1 VLGYVTA
8 SRGTI
13 GAQVGY
19 EVIRLFREI
28 LGQAGRVKK
37 IDLVLITRGGNVLT
51 PLRLISLLRE
61 FGEEVSVL
69 VPYMAHS
76 AGTLIALG
84 ADEIVMGAMG
94 ELGPVDP
101 SVSNTFNPILETAD
115 IQGSTQQKPRPRI
128 PISVE
133 DVISYISFAKVHAGL
148 DPDGMAQAYSALTSH
163 VHPLALGNILRNHNL
178 IRHLARTLLAMH
190 MKAESDKEKV
200 ESIVKKLTEELYSH
214 DYAITRDEA
223 VQLGFKVVKPSE
235 PVEKGL
241 WELYKAYEQGLGV
254 DRQLNLAQELGTEK
268 QKYLCFDTATVES
281 ENAAYTFCIKGT
293 GLRKGANDFE
303 FAAETQAWET

>member
-1 VLGYVTA
+1 LPNPPAPDPRANAIAENIKRRSAERAKRLALLQNIAKERSTVVLGYVTA

-115 IQGSTQQKPRPRI
+115 MR
-128 PISVE
+128 
-133 DVISYISFAKVHAGL
+133 
-148 DPDGMAQAYSALTSH
+148 M
-163 VHPLALGNILRNHNL
+163 
-178 IRHLARTLLAMH
+178 
-190 MKAESDKEKV
+190 
-200 ESIVKKLTEELYSH
+200 
-214 DYAITRDEA
+214 
-223 VQLGFKVVKPSE
+223 
-235 PVEKGL
+235 PV
-241 WELYKAYEQGLGV
+241 
-254 DRQLNLAQELGTEK
+254 
-268 QKYLCFDTATVES
+268 S
-281 ENAAYTFCIKGT
+281 S
-293 GLRKGANDFE
+293 
-303 FAAETQAWET
+303 